1 MVPVFSLQVILSI
14 VVVLLGLAVTP
25 MVLVFFVQCM
35 AAWIYR
41 DPVLPSHRPGGEPT
55 SANPTNVVLMCAHDE
70 ELIIGETLAKLKPQL
85 GPNDRVLVVADN
97 CSDRTAVIAREAG
110 ADVIER
116 QDATRRGKSYAI
128 VFGIDHLRSQ
138 PPEVVTIIDA
148 DTDVSPGALRRLVQ
162 MAAATGRVCQATYLM
177 RKPAGGSRGQ
187 EIAAFAFLV
196 KNVVR
201 PMGQAVLGLPSQ
213 LYGAGAAFPWQTLE
227 TLDYTAGTLTEDTQ
241 LGIDLTLAGNGPLF
255 VRQAHVESEFPTN
268 QAAQNGQ
275 RKRWEHG
282 YLTTILT
289 QVPRILT
296 AAVLQRR
303 PMLLGVAADVAVP
316 PLALVVLGYVTWS
329 VLVLVLAMLVGSWWP
344 AAVMAVVG
352 SMLLTAVLAS
362 WAGFATDTSLMTLL
376 CVPLYIVRKVP
387 IYLAFLADR
396 QQHYVR
402 TSRQS

>member
-1 MVPVFSLQVILSI
+1 
-14 VVVLLGLAVTP
+14 
-25 MVLVFFVQCM
+25 
-35 AAWIYR
+35 
-41 DPVLPSHRPGGEPT
+41 
-55 SANPTNVVLMCAHDE
+55 
-70 ELIIGETLAKLKPQL
+70 
-85 GPNDRVLVVADN
+85 
-97 CSDRTAVIAREAG
+97 VIAREAG